1 MATGRKMSSS
11 PLLTS
16 YTLRIR
22 SDTSPVTATAT
33 FTANG
38 VLCNSPATVGES
50 LKKLSLIDA
59 STASNNSGE
68 STDPLESDFSGAE
81 EEEEEDEEEDSGRRF
96 RVIQTDDDEE
106 EEDEEEEEEE
116 EAKTVNRAKRSQSEE
131 DDEEEEEDEDEGST
145 TTTDDTTTNTTTTGR
160 NTNTNNS
167 VVRRNNAR
175 SRDSSTDDDTRN
187 SDASDDDSDDVS
199 DRNNNISG
207 VRRKQP
213 KEYDLDDF
221 QILKTIG
228 TGTFGR
234 VCLCRDKVTDK
245 YWAMKIL
252 AMADVIR
259 LKQIEHVKN
268 EKNILHEIDH
278 PFIVNMRWHAKDD
291 CCLYML
297 FEYVSGGE
305 LFSYLR
311 NAGRF
316 DNGTANFYACEIVL
330 ALEYLHQLQIVYRD
344 LKPENLLLD
353 RDGHLKITDFGF
365 AKKLKDRTWT
375 LCGTPEYL
383 APEIIQ
389 SKGHNKAVDW
399 WALGVLIYEMV
410 VGYPPFYDD
419 NPFGIYEKILSGKI
433 EWSRHIEPIAKD
445 LVKKLLVQDRTKRL
459 GNMKNGAEDIK
470 RHRWFKHLDWDVVI
484 NKKLKPP
491 IVPKFVFEGDTS
503 NFDDYPETDWKSA
516 RSLDKVEMQLFEDF

>member
-1 MATGRKMSSS
+1 MWDAAAKVGDVSFSSKILMGPDLLTPLPMVQTFLEFTSWTSLPSGRPVPRHRCSSS
-11 PLLTS
+11 NACETAYAAVVFFRLETDRGIEV
-16 YTLRIR
+16 TL
-22 SDTSPVTATAT
+22 
-33 FTANG
+33 FG
-38 VLCNSPATVGES
+38 
-50 LKKLSLIDA
+50 
-59 STASNNSGE
+59 
-68 STDPLESDFSGAE
+68 
-81 EEEEEDEEEDSGRRF
+81 
-96 RVIQTDDDEE
+96 
-106 EEDEEEEEEE
+106 
-116 EAKTVNRAKRSQSEE
+116 AKTKVA
-131 DDEEEEEDEDEGST
+131 
-145 TTTDDTTTNTTTTGR
+145 
-160 NTNTNNS
+160 
-167 VVRRNNAR
+167 
-175 SRDSSTDDDTRN
+175 
-187 SDASDDDSDDVS
+187 
-199 DRNNNISG
+199 
-207 VRRKQP
+207 P
-213 KEYDLDDF
+213 
-221 QILKTIG
+221 LKTLSILRRESKAAVSGHPLDRDRPEVSHVHGQSALLLERCKHCTRVG

-234 VCLCRDKVTDK
+234 VCLCRDRLTDK

-268 EKNILHEIDH
+268 EKNILQEIDH
-278 PFIVNMRWHAKDD
+278 PFIVNMRWHTKDD

-316 DNGTANFYACEIVL
+316 DNATANFYACEIVL
-330 ALEYLHQLQIVYRD
+330 ALEYLHTLSVVYRD

-399 WALGVLIYEMV
+399 WALGVLIYEML

-445 LVKKLLVQDRTKRL
+445 LIKKLLVLDRTKRL
-459 GNMKNGAEDIK
+459 GNMKNGAEDVK

-484 NKKLKPP
+484 KRQLKPP
-491 IVPKFVFEGDTS
+491 LVPKFVNEGDTS

-516 RSLDKVEMQLFEDF
+516 RSLDKMEMQLFEDF